1 MLIEKYIDKEFITIQ
16 PEFDIFKILDIF
28 DGCDYSSVPVV
39 ENGKYLG
46 LVKEIDIFELQTDAE
61 TPFDVRNY
69 AKDYS
74 VQPGQSLFDACN
86 VLFEQG
92 IDIVPVI
99 DEERNYLGVLT
110 ERSLLQAVTVFGENQ
125 QNGIIWYQVSS
136 NDLHLSQMAYIV
148 EENGAH
154 IVSLSVIPDENSTN
168 LTVMV
173 KLDTANVAPVVQS
186 LERHGYS
193 VEYSRFHSQ
202 KEESDL
208 QRNYNNLMVYL
219 NV

>member
-1 MLIEKYIDKEFITIQ
+1 VTIQ

-46 LVKEIDIFELQTDAE
+46 VIKEKDIFELQTDAE

-92 IDIVPVI
+92 IDIVPVV
-99 DEERNYLGVLT
+99 DEENNYLGVLT

-154 IVSLSVIPDENSTN
+154 IVSLSVLPDENSTN

-186 LERHGYS
+186 LERRGYS

-208 QRNYNNLMVYL
+208 QRNYENLMRYL
-219 NV
+219 SV

>member
-1 MLIEKYIDKEFITIQ
+1 MLIEKYIDKEFVTIQ

-46 LVKEIDIFELQTDAE
+46 VIKEKDIFELQTDAE
-61 TPFDVRNY
+61 TPFDVRNH

-110 ERSLLQAVTVFGENQ
+110 ERSLLQAVAVCGENQ

-154 IVSLSVIPDENSTN
+154 IVSLSVLPDENSTN

-173 KLDTANVAPVVQS
+173 KLDTSNVAPVVQS

>member
-46 LVKEIDIFELQTDAE
+46 VIKKKDIFELQTDTD

-69 AKDYS
+69 AKNYS

-86 VLFEQG
+86 VLFENK
-92 IDIVPVI
+92 IDIVPVV
-99 DEERNYLGVLT
+99 DEENNYMGVLT
-110 ERSLLQAVTVFGENQ
+110 ERSLLQAVAVCNENQ

-154 IVSLSVIPDENSTN
+154 IVSLSVLPDENSTN

>member
-1 MLIEKYIDKEFITIQ
+1 MLIEKYIDKEFVTIQ

-46 LVKEIDIFELQTDAE
+46 VIKEKDIFELQTDAE

-92 IDIVPVI
+92 IDIVPVV
-99 DEERNYLGVLT
+99 DEENNYLGVLT

-154 IVSLSVIPDENSTN
+154 IVSLSVLPDENSTN

-186 LERHGYS
+186 LERRGYS

-208 QRNYNNLMVYL
+208 QRNYENLMRYL
-219 NV
+219 SV

>member
-1 MLIEKYIDKEFITIQ
+1 MLIEKYIDKEILTIS

-28 DGCDYSSVPVV
+28 DNSELNCAPLV

-46 LVKEIDIFELQTDAE
+46 LVEEKTIFELQTDTD

-69 AKDYS
+69 AKNYS

-92 IDIVPVI
+92 IDIVPVV
-99 DEERNYLGVLT
+99 DEENNYMGVLT
-110 ERSLLQAVTVFGENQ
+110 ERSLLQAIAVCGENQ

-154 IVSLSVIPDENSTN
+154 IVSLSVLPDENSTN

-186 LERHGYS
+186 LERHGYT
-193 VEYSRFHSQ
+193 VNYTQ
-202 KEESDL
+202 TNNEENYSDL
-208 QRNYNNLMVYL
+208 ERNYENLMRYL
-219 NV
+219 SV

>member
-1 MLIEKYIDKEFITIQ
+1 MLIEKYIDKEFVTIQ

-46 LVKEIDIFELQTDAE
+46 VIKEKDIFELQTDAE
-61 TPFDVRNY
+61 TPFDVRNH

-92 IDIVPVI
+92 IDIVPVV
-99 DEERNYLGVLT
+99 DEENNYMGVLT
-110 ERSLLQAVTVFGENQ
+110 ERSLLQAVAVCGENQ

>member
-92 IDIVPVI
+92 IDIVPVV
-99 DEERNYLGVLT
+99 DEENNYMGVLT
-110 ERSLLQAVTVFGENQ
+110 ERSLLQAIAVCSENL

>member
-46 LVKEIDIFELQTDAE
+46 VIKEKDIFELQTDAE

-69 AKDYS
+69 AKNYS

-92 IDIVPVI
+92 IDIVPVV
-99 DEERNYLGVLT
+99 DEENNYMGVLT
-110 ERSLLQAVTVFGENQ
+110 ERSLLQAIAVCSENL

-173 KLDTANVAPVVQS
+173 KLDTDNVAPVVQS

>member
-1 MLIEKYIDKEFITIQ
+1 M
-16 PEFDIFKILDIF
+16 DIF

-39 ENGKYLG
+39 ENGKYIG
-46 LVKEIDIFELQTDAE
+46 EIKEKDIFELQTDTE

-86 VLFEQG
+86 VLYEQG
-92 IDIVPVI
+92 IDIVPVV
-99 DEERNYLGVLT
+99 DEENNYMGVLT
-110 ERSLLQAVTVFGENQ
+110 ERSLLQAVAVCGENQ

>member
-46 LVKEIDIFELQTDAE
+46 VIKEKDIFELQTDAE

-136 NDLHLSQMAYIV
+136 NDLHLSQMAYTV

-154 IVSLSVIPDENSTN
+154 IVSLRVIPDENST
-168 LTVMV
+168 TVMV

>member
-1 MLIEKYIDKEFITIQ
+1 MLIEKYIDKEKLTIS
-16 PEFDIFKILDIF
+16 PEYDIFKILDIF
-28 DGCDYSSVPVV
+28 DNSELNCAPLV

-46 LVKEIDIFELQTDAE
+46 LVEEKTFFELETNAD
-61 TPFDVRNY
+61 TPFDVRAY
-69 AKDYS
+69 AKDYY
-74 VQPGQSLFDACN
+74 VLPGQSLFDACN
-86 VLFEQG
+86 VLFEND
-92 IDIVPVI
+92 IDIVPVA
-99 DEERNYLGVLT
+99 DEEKNYLGVLT
-110 ERSLLQAVTVFGENQ
+110 VRSLLQAITVYNESQ
-125 QNGIIWYQVSS
+125 QNGIIWYSVS
-136 NDLHLSQMAYIV
+136 NTDLHLSQMAYIV

-154 IVSLSVIPDENSTN
+154 IVSLSVLPDEDSTN